1 MLPGDSSERITLSSP
16 GRLNGAASAPRP
28 GARVRLLVAG
38 DHPSSISLAAAFA
51 GEWVAPA
58 ATFAAGCAQLREAER
73 AVGRA
78 KPLVR
83 THLLHELGASEM
95 LIESTFGRDPG
106 AALEA
111 AHAAGADGVIV
122 TVRTERDAED
132 ALQLLA
138 KLR

>member
-1 MLPGDSSERITLSSP
+1 MDKPPSHPPLSDAEI
-16 GRLNGAASAPRP
+16 NA
-28 GARVRLLVAG
+28 LLDG
-38 DHPSSISLAAAFA
+38 
-51 GEWVAPA
+51 
-58 ATFAAGCAQLREAER
+58 QLREAER